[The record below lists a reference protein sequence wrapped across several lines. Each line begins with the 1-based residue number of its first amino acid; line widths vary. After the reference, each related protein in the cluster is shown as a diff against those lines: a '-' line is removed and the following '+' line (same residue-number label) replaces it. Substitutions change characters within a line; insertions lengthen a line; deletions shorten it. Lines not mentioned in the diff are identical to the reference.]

1 MFHSSRRIKFIRI
14 FCIDERGNNH
24 SCSLVNREERGGDTS
39 IVVGTRGRRWKANV
53 VANLFVEA
61 RRERRHP
68 LQISSSDVY
77 AIRSCRPTLFCRR
90 RNRAQEPLIFVFI
103 TSRCD
108 VISWGKEDGIT
119 SSPYPTDTAAV
130 IPLFEWSQV
139 VRVRGSL
146 SLSLSPLFPSLSW
159 ISYFSRAF
167 MRERI
172 SSSFVP
178 LWERIAIKVFKPG
191 RRGVNFEK
199 LGVS

>member
-1 MFHSSRRIKFIRI
+1 M
-14 FCIDERGNNH
+14 
-24 SCSLVNREERGGDTS
+24 
-39 IVVGTRGRRWKANV
+39 
-53 VANLFVEA
+53 EA
-61 RRERRHP
+61 PRERRHP

-119 SSPYPTDTAAV
+119 SSPYPTDSAAV

-139 VRVRGSL
+139 VRVRSFSL
-146 SLSLSPLFPSLSW
+146 SLPLPLVSSLSW

-178 LWERIAIKVFKPG
+178 LWGRIAIKVFKLR

-199 LGVS
+199 LDVS

>member
-1 MFHSSRRIKFIRI
+1 MP
-14 FCIDERGNNH
+14 
-24 SCSLVNREERGGDTS
+24 
-39 IVVGTRGRRWKANV
+39 RGRRWKANV

-61 RRERRHP
+61 PREYRRHP

-119 SSPYPTDTAAV
+119 SSPYPTDSAAV

-139 VRVRGSL
+139 VRVRSL
-146 SLSLSPLFPSLSW
+146 SLSLLLVSSLSW

-178 LWERIAIKVFKPG
+178 LWGRIAIKVFKLDEG
-191 RRGVNFEK
+191 LILKN
-199 LGVS
+199 

>member
-1 MFHSSRRIKFIRI
+1 MNLSGYFEFV
-14 FCIDERGNNH
+14 IDQRGD
-24 SCSLVNREERGGDTS
+24 SLCTLYS
-39 IVVGTRGRRWKANV
+39 IVNKAEREGDIDRRMPRGRRWKANV

-61 RRERRHP
+61 PREYRRHP

-119 SSPYPTDTAAV
+119 SSPYPTDSAAV

-139 VRVRGSL
+139 VRVR
-146 SLSLSPLFPSLSW
+146 SLSLSPSRLFFVVDLLL
-159 ISYFSRAF
+159 FSRF
-167 MRERI
+167 YERTD
-172 SSSFVP
+172 FVKF
-178 LWERIAIKVFKPG
+178 RSIVRKN
-191 RRGVNFEK
+191 RN
-199 LGVS
+199 

>member
-146 SLSLSPLFPSLSW
+146 SLSRSRLFSLLCRGSLTFLALLCGNGFRQVSFHCEKESQLKFSSPVDEGLIL
-159 ISYFSRAF
+159 
-167 MRERI
+167 
-172 SSSFVP
+172 
-178 LWERIAIKVFKPG
+178 K
-191 RRGVNFEK
+191 N
-199 LGVS
+199 